1 MAQCDEQGMSQVSN
15 LHLGRGLSRV
25 SDFVRFT
32 IGAGL
37 FYKRHKLIYE
47 LDILSKQKMLG
58 I

>member
-1 MAQCDEQGMSQVSN
+1 MSQVSN